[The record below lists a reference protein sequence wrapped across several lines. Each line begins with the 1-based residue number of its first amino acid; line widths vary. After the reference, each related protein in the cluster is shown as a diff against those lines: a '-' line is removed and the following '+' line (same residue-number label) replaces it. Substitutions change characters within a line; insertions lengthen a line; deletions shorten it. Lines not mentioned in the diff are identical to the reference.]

1 LLIGL
6 SKESAR
12 RVTAA
17 ALILAN
23 LMPLLGVALLRW
35 ELGTLLFAYWLESA
49 VVGFFNVIKMAQ
61 AEGPELRRAPE
72 GSVEP
77 KEEDLRRIEGLRQAA
92 RSQSGLMGR
101 VLRGVQDAAEARV
114 AERAGATAEGPPAV
128 PLSSTLAKVP
138 LIAFF
143 LVHYGIFMAVHGVF
157 LYTFFRVPRL
167 PLVQWLLTTLLL
179 FTSHGVSYLVYFLG
193 RGEYR
198 AISPSQQMAR
208 PYGRIVLMHITI
220 ILGGVLLQTLHGPTV
235 LLALLVGIKIMVDL
249 IAHFRSHA
257 RYEDAVAAS
266 TA

>member
-1 LLIGL
+1 
-6 SKESAR
+6 
-12 RVTAA
+12 
-17 ALILAN
+17 
-23 LMPLLGVALLRW
+23 
-35 ELGTLLFAYWLESA
+35 
-49 VVGFFNVIKMAQ
+49 
-61 AEGPELRRAPE
+61 
-72 GSVEP
+72 
-77 KEEDLRRIEGLRQAA
+77 
-92 RSQSGLMGR
+92 
-101 VLRGVQDAAEARV
+101 
-114 AERAGATAEGPPAV
+114 
-128 PLSSTLAKVP
+128 
-138 LIAFF
+138 
-143 LVHYGIFMAVHGVF
+143 
-157 LYTFFRVPRL
+157 
-167 PLVQWLLTTLLL
+167 LTTLLL